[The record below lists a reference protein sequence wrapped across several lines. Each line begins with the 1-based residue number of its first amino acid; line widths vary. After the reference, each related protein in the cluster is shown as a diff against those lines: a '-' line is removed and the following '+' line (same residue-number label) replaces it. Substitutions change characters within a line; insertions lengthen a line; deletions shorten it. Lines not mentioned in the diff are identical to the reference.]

1 MAIDLPLTTPEFAA
15 RYRKMG
21 LWKDVSLFHLFEQA
35 ALRFPEKIAVVEH
48 TRSFTYTQLL
58 DQVESLACALLDRG
72 IGASSVVAMQSKN
85 SVYLPV
91 THLACNRIGALFIP
105 LHDSWRGPEV
115 QHLLEKSKASAYISP
130 VEYRGFDHAEMLEG
144 MRDTLPD
151 LEHFIT
157 FDGATANSASFEGL
171 LTQRTHRREEL
182 EALTPD
188 PDLPAAVMLSGGTTS
203 LSKIGRFSSNDLL
216 VMLNNFT
223 STNDFSADEVIAA
236 LAPAGTGATGYVFP
250 ILVPLLHGATS
261 VILER
266 WGDPKVATDMIVDNK
281 CTMAVGIPTQL
292 TRLAPEV
299 ESRDAADFAQFR
311 CFFNSGAPLLYD
323 IGVRIEKAMNCVCQA
338 MYGTTDGGVPVVT
351 KITDNQ
357 QQRLGTV
364 GQVVPGNECQLW
376 GEDLKPVAEGQR
388 GEVVWRGADK
398 SWGYLGDDEQ
408 TAKAF
413 TADHFYRSGD
423 LGEFDE
429 EGYLRI
435 VGRIKDMILRGGRN
449 IYPGTLEDA
458 IIKHPAVLDV
468 SVAAMPDRELG
479 ERACAFAV
487 LHQDATLELN
497 DLTTFLATQEL
508 AIWQLPERLE
518 IMPELPRGPGGKV
531 LKADLTKMVTEKL
544 LQSAGAA

>member
-1 MAIDLPLTTPEFAA
+1 MAIDLPLTTPAFAA
-15 RYRKMG
+15 RYRAMG
-21 LWKDVSLFHLFEQA
+21 LWKDVSLFQLFEA
-35 ALRFPEKIAVVEH
+35 AAKRYPEKTAVIEH
-48 TRSFTYTQLL
+48 RRSFTYAQML
-58 DQVESLACALLDRG
+58 DMVENLACALLDRG
-72 IGASSVVAMQSKN
+72 IGAGDVVAMQSKN

-105 LHDSWRGPEV
+105 LHDSWRGPEIE
-115 QHLLEKSKASAYISP
+115 HLLQKSKASAFVSP
-130 VEYRGFDHAEMLEG
+130 TVYRDFDHAKMLDD
-144 MRDTLPD
+144 MRATLPD
-151 LEHFIT
+151 LKHFIT
-157 FDGATANSASFEGL
+157 FDTATETSERFEDL
-171 LTQRTHRREEL
+171 LTSRTRTSGEL
-182 EALTPD
+182 DALTPD
-188 PDLPAAVMLSGGTTS
+188 PDLPASVMLSGGTTS
-203 LSKIGRFSSNDLL
+203 LSKIGRFSANDLL

-223 STNDFSADEVIAA
+223 RTNEFSPDDVIAA

-266 WGDPKVATDMIVDNK
+266 WGDPKVAADLIVDNN

-299 ESRDAADFAQFR
+299 EARRPEDFASFR

-323 IGVRIEKAMNCVCQA
+323 IGVRIEKAMDCVCQA

-351 KITDNQ
+351 SIHDNQ

-376 GEDLKPVAEGQR
+376 DENLQPVPKGQR

-429 EGYLRI
+429 DGYLRI

-458 IIKHPAVLDV
+458 IIKHPAILDV
-468 SVAAMPDRELG
+468 AVAAMPDRELG

-487 LHQDATLELN
+487 LRPGAALTLPELTMFMEQQD
-497 DLTTFLATQEL
+497 L

-518 IMPELPRGPGGKV
+518 ILPELPRGPGGKV
-531 LKADLTKMVTEKL
+531 LKADLTKMVAEKL
-544 LQSAGAA
+544 SMAGAA

>member
-15 RYRKMG
+15 RYREMG
-21 LWKDVSLFHLFEQA
+21 LWKDVSLFQLFEVSA
-35 ALRFPEKIAVVEH
+35 KRTPEKTAVIEQ
-48 TRSFTYTQLL
+48 TRSFTYAQIL
-58 DQVESLACALLDRG
+58 DMVESLAGALLDRG
-72 IGASSVVAMQSKN
+72 VEPGGVVAMQSKN
-85 SVYLPV
+85 SVYLP
-91 THLACNRIGALFIP
+91 TAHLACNRIGALFIP
-105 LHDSWRGPEV
+105 LHDSWRGPEI
-115 QHLLEKSKASAYISP
+115 QHLLHKAKASVFVSP
-130 VEYRGFDHAEMLEG
+130 VVYRDFDHAKMLED

-151 LEHFIT
+151 LRHYLT
-157 FDGATANSASFEGL
+157 FDQATGTSERFEDL
-171 LTQRTHRREEL
+171 LTRRSRSADEL
-182 EALTPD
+182 DALTPD

-203 LSKIGRFSSNDLL
+203 LSKIGRFSANDLL

-223 STNDFSADEVIAA
+223 RTNEFSADDVIAA

-266 WGDPKVATDMIVDNK
+266 WGDPKQAVDLIIDNR

-299 ESRDAADFAQFR
+299 EARNAEDFAHFR

-323 IGVRIEKAMNCVCQA
+323 IGVRIEAAMGCVTQA

-351 KITDNQ
+351 SIHDTQ
-357 QQRLGTV
+357 EQRIGTV
-364 GQVVPGNECQLW
+364 GRVVPGNECQLW
-376 GEDLKPVAEGQR
+376 DEKLNEVPKGGR

-429 EGYLRI
+429 DGYLRI

-449 IYPGTLEDA
+449 IYPGLLEDT

-468 SVAAMPDRELG
+468 AVAAMPDRELG

-487 LHQDATLELN
+487 LRPGAALSLSELTAFMSTH
-497 DLTTFLATQEL
+497 DL

-544 LQSAGAA
+544 MAGAA